1 MRDPTNDQGPGE
13 QSLRGEAAWKAAKED
28 VAARNAQA
36 RKAGRQQRQANELKA
51 AQARAAADRREMDAL
66 IAKSAAR

>member
-1 MRDPTNDQGPGE
+1 MTNDQGQRE
-13 QSLRGEAAWKAAKED
+13 QSPRGEAAWKAAKED

-36 RKAGRQQRQANELKA
+36 RKAGRQQRQANDLKA

-66 IAKSAAR
+66 IEKPAAR